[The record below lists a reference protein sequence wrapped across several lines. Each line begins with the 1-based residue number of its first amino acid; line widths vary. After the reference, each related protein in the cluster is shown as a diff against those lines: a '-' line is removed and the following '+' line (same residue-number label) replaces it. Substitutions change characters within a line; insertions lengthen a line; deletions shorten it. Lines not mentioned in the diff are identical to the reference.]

1 MKRRNQY
8 ISQLGVP
15 RRIYGGNFV
24 TEKKLYRM
32 CQRYRYGFDYR
43 DIFNMD
49 MSFAEWLYSHMRMY
63 KDNSVHD
70 DTMATV
76 TFDGKEYTIQEA
88 VDWIIENTGEFIRYG
103 YYMDTHFD
111 YITRY
116 PLIGK
121 IMSKFNPA
129 VRMYL
134 QEYEW
139 LEDNECQIT
148 DNFIKAGGLFIEI
161 MQYCWL

>member
-1 MKRRNQY
+1 
-8 ISQLGVP
+8 
-15 RRIYGGNFV
+15 
-24 TEKKLYRM
+24 
-32 CQRYRYGFDYR
+32 
-43 DIFNMD
+43 MD

-63 KDNSVHD
+63 KDNGVHD
-70 DTMATV
+70 DTMTTV

-88 VDWIIENTGEFIRYG
+88 VDWIIENTGGFIRYG
-103 YYMDTHFD
+103 YYLDTHFD

-121 IMSKFNPA
+121 MMSKFNPA

-139 LEDNECQIT
+139 LEDNEGQIT
-148 DNFIKAGGLFIEI
+148 DNFIKSGRLFIEI

>member
-1 MKRRNQY
+1 MSRGLGDVYKRQ
-8 ISQLGVP
+8 
-15 RRIYGGNFV
+15 
-24 TEKKLYRM
+24 
-32 CQRYRYGFDYR
+32 
-43 DIFNMD
+43 
-49 MSFAEWLYSHMRMY
+49 
-63 KDNSVHD
+63 
-70 DTMATV
+70 
-76 TFDGKEYTIQEA
+76 IQEA
-88 VDWIIENTGEFIRYG
+88 VDWIIENIGEFIRYD
-103 YYMDTHFD
+103 YYLDTHFD